1 VTDKSTDIFIGAK
14 ALVKISDL
22 NHDGEGVGRFENLV
36 TFVPGALPGEEASVE
51 IKSLHKNFL
60 RSTLIAINTV
70 SPERVTPPCPYY
82 NRCGGCQL
90 QHLTYQ
96 GQLTW
101 KEKRVE
107 AALNRIGKLQLPVL
121 PTIGMA
127 TPFRYRNKARIH
139 LAAEGDRIR
148 VGFYK
153 NKSRQ
158 IIEIEDCLI
167 QHPNNVLALKA
178 MRETFEETL
187 SRKDPNSK
195 QLLKIYEAEL
205 RCSFTTG
212 QVLITL
218 GLRGKAED
226 FNFVEDFARKVNSR
240 LGDKLAGLVIRTGS
254 HKDLHYQTLIGS
266 PIIEENIE
274 PFRYRIS
281 PRSFFQ
287 VNPQQA
293 KVLFELATADAG
305 KPCTAFDLYCGTGNF
320 ALYLSRTAT
329 TVVGID
335 SEEEAIADAWEN
347 AAMNGINNIK
357 FMSMPIEEAKIILQ
371 QGSRPITV
379 ILDPPRSGCSA
390 SLLESIAE
398 IKPERIVYISCNP
411 ATLARD
417 LSYLQQNGIKA
428 IKAQPIDLFPQ
439 TSHVETVVLMSRVGY

>member
-1 VTDKSTDIFIGAK
+1 MTDKSTDILIGAK

-36 TFVPGALPGEEASVE
+36 TFVPGALPGEEAGVE

-70 SPERVTPPCPYY
+70 SPERVIPPCPYY

-96 GQLTW
+96 GQLAW

-121 PTIGMA
+121 PTIGMSN
-127 TPFRYRNKARIH
+127 PYRYRNKARIH
-139 LAAEGDRIR
+139 MAAEGDRIR
-148 VGFYK
+148 AGFYK

-212 QVLITL
+212 QVLISL
-218 GLRGKAED
+218 GLRGKAES
-226 FNFVEDFARKVNSR
+226 FNFGEDFARKVDSR

-254 HKDLHYQTLIGS
+254 HKDLHYQTLIGR
-266 PIIEENIE
+266 PFIEENIE

-305 KPCTAFDLYCGTGNF
+305 NPCTAFDLYCGTGNF

-329 TVVGID
+329 TVVGVD
-335 SEEEAIADAWEN
+335 SEEEAIADAWDN

-357 FMSMPIEEAKIILQ
+357 FMSMPIEEAKKTLQ

-390 SLLESIAE
+390 SLLQTISE

>member
-1 VTDKSTDIFIGAK
+1 VTDKSIDILIGAK

-60 RSTLIAINTV
+60 RSKLIAITTA
-70 SPERVTPPCPYY
+70 SPERVIPPCPYY
-82 NRCGGCQL
+82 NHCGGCQL
-90 QHLTYQ
+90 QHLNYQ
-96 GQLTW
+96 GQLAW
-101 KEKRVE
+101 KESRVE

-127 TPFRYRNKARIH
+127 NPYRYRNKARIH
-139 LAAEGDRIR
+139 LAAEEDRVR
-148 VGFYK
+148 AGFYK

-167 QHPNNVLALKA
+167 QHPNNMLALKA
-178 MRETFEETL
+178 LRETFEETL
-187 SRKDPNSK
+187 SRKDQNSR

-205 RCSFTTG
+205 RCSFATG

-218 GLRGKAED
+218 GLRGKAES
-226 FNFVEDFARKVNSR
+226 FNFGEDFAKEVSSR
-240 LGDKLAGLVIRTGS
+240 LGDKLAGLVIRAGS
-254 HKDLHYQTLIGS
+254 NRDLHYQTLIGQ
-266 PIIEENIE
+266 PFIEEDIE

-293 KVLFELATADAG
+293 KVLFELAAADAG
-305 KPCTAFDLYCGTGNF
+305 NPSTAFDLYCGTGNF
-320 ALYLSRTAT
+320 ALYLSKTAT
-329 TVVGID
+329 AVVGID
-335 SEEEAIADAWEN
+335 SEAEAIADAWEN
-347 AAMNGINNIK
+347 ADINGINNIK
-357 FMSMPIEEAKIILQ
+357 FMSMPIEEAKKALQ

-379 ILDPPRSGCSA
+379 ILDPPRGGCSA
-390 SLLESIAE
+390 SLLESIGE

-417 LSYLQQNGIKA
+417 LNYLQQNGIKA

-439 TSHVETVVLMSRVGY
+439 TSHVECISLLTPTD